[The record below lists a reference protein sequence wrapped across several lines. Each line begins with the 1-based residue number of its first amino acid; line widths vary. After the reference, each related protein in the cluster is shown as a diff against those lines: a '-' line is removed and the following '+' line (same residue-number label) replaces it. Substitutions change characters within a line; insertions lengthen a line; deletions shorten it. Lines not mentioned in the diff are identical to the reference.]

1 MKPIISYLLIALL
14 FSSCIDD
21 VENVEEQFPQQW
33 NLVRMT
39 GSDGSGDKTGPQL
52 EWREFYLLKADGT
65 FLKSRLEDGTKISA
79 TGTFTIEESE
89 EATILVLTY
98 EEPSDIIGSCSPEL
112 QESLLFLSN
121 SILIGTWSSCDGP
134 GLEYF
139 RVQ

>member
-1 MKPIISYLLIALL
+1 MKPVIHYLLIVLL

-21 VENVEEQFPQQW
+21 VENVEDQFPQQW

-39 GSDGSGDKTGPQL
+39 GSDGLGDKTGPNL
-52 EWREFYLLKADGT
+52 EWREFYLLNPDGA
-65 FLKSRLEDGTKISA
+65 FLKSRLEDGSKTSA
-79 TGTFTIEESE
+79 TGTFTIQESE
-89 EATILVLTY
+89 EETTLVLTY

-112 QESLLFLSN
+112 QETLLFLSN